1 MTTHGQTAEETRK
14 KISAKHT
21 ARTRRLSKTT
31 IAGLILLT
39 LSILFAT
46 LPFMLMVFNSSISSR
61 AVQTH
66 DEDVDKLAA
75 HQAEESYSKAQQYN
89 ERLFQE
95 GSRVLGEVS
104 DPWSGGKD
112 SLAQEDKTYQHMLN
126 VPADGIM
133 ATIRYPRLGINL
145 PIRHGT
151 SDVTL
156 ASGAG
161 HLYGTSLPVGGTNT
175 HSVISAHTGYDR
187 LMFDRL
193 SMGQGKIG
201 DFFYITVLGHVL
213 AYRVNSIIVIEPD
226 DFSHFAIQAG
236 KDQVTLLTCTPYGV
250 NNKRM
255 LVTGQRV
262 KIPDPAPDPK
272 TVPQD
277 HPEYWLIAGVVVVWL
292 LFILFI
298 FLIIKKRRGKCST
311 RSLPAQHIA
320 AHNRNKGA

>member
-1 MTTHGQTAEETRK
+1 MTTHSHTAEEIRK
-14 KISAKHT
+14 EISAQHT

-31 IAGLILLT
+31 VAGLIMLT

-46 LPFMLMVFNSSISSR
+46 LPFMLMVFNSTVSSQ
-61 AVQTH
+61 AVKTH
-66 DEDVDKLAA
+66 DEDVDKLAEKLA
-75 HQAEESYSKAQQYN
+75 QKEYSQAQEYN
-89 ERLFQE
+89 QRLFQE
-95 GSRVLGEVS
+95 GSQVLGEVS
-104 DPWSGGKD
+104 DPWSSGKD
-112 SLAQEDKTYQHMLN
+112 SLAQEDKTYQKMLSI
-126 VPADGIM
+126 PADGIM

-213 AYRVNSIIVIEPD
+213 AYRVSSIIVIEPD
-226 DFSHFAIQAG
+226 DFSHFAIEAG

-277 HPEYWLIAGVVVVWL
+277 HPEYWIIAGVIAVWL
-292 LFILFI
+292 LFMLFI

-320 AHNRNKGA
+320 AHNRNKRA